1 MIARLISLCI
11 KQRHYVLLLAVA
23 LLFAGIY
30 AIRTTPVDA
39 IPDLSDVQVIIRT
52 PYPGQAPSVVQD
64 QVTYPLTSALLSVPK
79 SKTVRGYSFYGDS
92 YVYVIF
98 DEGTDLYW
106 ARSRVLEYLNQVSAQ
121 LPTEARPS
129 LGPDA
134 SGVGWIYSY
143 ALQDKTGLHDLAEL
157 RTLQDW
163 FLKYELQSLPGVA
176 EVATVGGY
184 VKQYQVQVDPQKLRQ
199 LGMPLSHIISAI
211 QKANGEA
218 GASVIDISEAEYMVR
233 ATGYLQSIADFNL
246 IPLGSNALGQSL
258 TLADVADVQL
268 GAQMRRGISELNGE
282 GEVVSGI
289 IVMRQGENA
298 PQVIELVKERLNE
311 LRKSLP
317 AGVEIITTYDRSA
330 LINRAVENLLSK
342 ISEELFTVV
351 LVCAAFL
358 LHLRSSLVVLITL
371 PLGVLSAFVLMH
383 LQGINA
389 NIMSLGGIAIA
400 IGAMVDGAIVMVENL
415 HKHIEH
421 NPQQEH
427 WQRVREAASEVGKPL
442 FFALLIITVSFIPVF
457 ALEAQEGKLFAP
469 LAFTKTYAMGAAA
482 ILAVT
487 LVPVVMGYLIRGKV
501 PSETH
506 NPLNRLLASIYQPI
520 LVQVL
525 KYPRLTLLAGFSLL
539 MISLWPLSKIGSEFM
554 PALNEGDLMY
564 MPTTYAG
571 ISTGKALEIL
581 QQTDKLIK
589 TVPEVKTV
597 SGKIGRSD
605 SATDPAP
612 LTMIETLVQ
621 LKPKSEWRPGLTQT
635 QLVAELENLVK
646 LPGLSNAWVMP
657 IKTRID
663 MLSTGIKT
671 PLGIK
676 IAGNDFSVLQ
686 KIGSDIENL
695 LLPLAGTTSVY
706 SEKVAAGRYLI
717 LDINRQAAARYG
729 LNIADIQAVI
739 KSAVGGSSIGNTIE
753 GQARYSIQVRYPQSY
768 RDNEF
773 TLQDL
778 PIITVSG
785 LKLRLADV
793 ADIRIESG
801 PPMIKS
807 ENSRINA
814 WVLIDINDID
824 IGSYV
829 ANAQRLLTDK
839 LVLPAGYSI
848 KWSGQYEYMQRAKE
862 RLSVLV
868 PITLAIITL
877 LLAMSFNSYKP
888 VLLILA
894 ALPFAAIG
902 GIWLMF
908 ALHYTF
914 SVAVAVGFIA
924 LLGVAVEVGIILLN
938 QFEILRNKQGYIS
951 DADMLHAAQSRVRP
965 IMMTTLTV
973 VIGLIPVMWGDGTGS
988 EVMQRI
994 AAPMVGGMASA
1005 LILNLILLPAA
1016 YRLWHK

>member
-1 MIARLISLCI
+1 MISRIIELCI
-11 KQRHYVLLLAVA
+11 KQRIYVVLMAVA
-23 LLFAGIY
+23 LLLAGIY
-30 AIRTTPVDA
+30 ALRTTAVDA

-64 QVTYPLTSALLSVPK
+64 QVTYPLTSALLAVPK

-121 LPTEARPS
+121 LPPEARPA

-134 SGVGWIYSY
+134 TGVGWVFSY
-143 ALQDKTGLHDLAEL
+143 ALLDKSGKQDLADL

-184 VKQYQVQVDPQKLRQ
+184 VKQYQVQIDPQKLRQ
-199 LGMPLSHIISAI
+199 LGMPLSHVITSI

-233 ATGYLQSIADFNL
+233 ATGYLQSVADFNL
-246 IPLGSNALGQSL
+246 IPLGTDARGKSL
-258 TLADVADVQL
+258 LLSDVAHIQV
-268 GAQMRRGISELNGE
+268 GAQMRRGIAELNGE
-282 GEVVSGI
+282 GEVVGGT

-298 PQVIELVKERLNE
+298 PQVIAQVKTRLDE
-311 LRKSLP
+311 LRSSLP

-330 LINRAVENLLSK
+330 LIQRAVDNLFNK
-342 ISEELFTVV
+342 ISEELLTVV

-371 PLGVLSAFVLMH
+371 PLGVLSAFLLMR

-415 HKHIEH
+415 HKHMEH
-421 NPQQEH
+421 NPQQDH
-427 WQRVREAASEVGKPL
+427 WQRVQAAASEVGKPL
-442 FFALLIITVSFIPVF
+442 FFALSIITVSFIPVF
-457 ALEAQEGKLFAP
+457 ALQAQEGKLFSP

-482 ILAVT
+482 ILAIT

-501 PSETH
+501 PNEQH
-506 NPLNRLLASIYQPI
+506 NPLNRFLNACYQPVLSWVLTHPLKTLSAGI
-520 LVQVL
+520 L
-525 KYPRLTLLAGFSLL
+525 LLG
-539 MISLWPLSKIGSEFM
+539 ISLWPLSKIGSEFM

-571 ISTGKALEIL
+571 ISIGKAQEIL

-589 TVPEVKTV
+589 TIPEVESV
-597 SGKIGRSD
+597 FGKIGRSD

-621 LKPKSEWRPGLTQT
+621 LKPQAEWRAGLTHK
-635 QLVAELENLVK
+635 QLRAELEKTVK

-671 PLGIK
+671 PVGIK
-676 IAGNDFSVLQ
+676 IAGNDFNTLQ
-686 KIGSDIENL
+686 KIGSDIESIL
-695 LLPLAGTTSVY
+695 SPLPGTASVY
-706 SEKVAAGRYLI
+706 SEKVAAGRYMLI
-717 LDINRQAAARYG
+717 DINRAKAARYN
-729 LNIADIQAVI
+729 LSIADIQAVI
-739 KSAVGGSSIGNTIE
+739 KTAIGGSSIGNTIE

-768 RDNEF
+768 RDNEYS
-773 TLQDL
+773 LQNL
-778 PIITVSG
+778 PLITASG
-785 LKLRLADV
+785 QKLRLADV
-793 ADIRIESG
+793 ADVRIEAG

-814 WVLIDINDID
+814 WVLIDLQDID
-824 IGSYV
+824 IGTYV
-829 ANAQRLLTDK
+829 ANAQQLLAEK
-839 LVLPAGYSI
+839 LQLPAGYSI
-848 KWSGQYEYMQRAKE
+848 QWSGQYEYMQRAKQ
-862 RLSVLV
+862 RLSILI

-877 LLAMSFNSYKP
+877 LLAMSFNTWRP
-888 VLLILA
+888 VVLIMA

-902 GIWLMF
+902 GIWLMSL
-908 ALHYTF
+908 LHYTF

-924 LLGVAVEVGIILLN
+924 LLGVAVEIGIILLN
-938 QFEILRNKQGYIS
+938 QFETLRRQHGHIDNQHMIL
-951 DADMLHAAQSRVRP
+951 AAQSRVRP

-973 VIGLIPVMWGDGTGS
+973 VIGLVPVMWGDGTGS

-994 AAPMVGGMASA
+994 AAPMVGGMLSA

>member
-1 MIARLISLCI
+1 MIAQLIDLCI
-11 KQRHYVLLLAVA
+11 RQRNYVLLLAAA
-23 LLFAGIY
+23 LMFAGIY
-30 AIRTTPVDA
+30 AIRSTPVDA

-121 LPTEARPS
+121 LPAEARPS

-134 SGVGWIYSY
+134 TGVGWIYSY
-143 ALQDKTGLHDLAEL
+143 ALQDKSGQHDLAEL
-157 RTLQDW
+157 RSLQDW

-184 VKQYQVQVDPQKLRQ
+184 VKQYQVQIDPQKLRQ
-199 LGMPLSHIISAI
+199 LGMPLNNVITAI

-218 GASVIDISEAEYMVR
+218 GASVVDISEAEYMVR
-233 ATGYLQSIADFNL
+233 VTGYLQSIADFNL
-246 IPLGSNALGQSL
+246 IPLGTNARGQSL
-258 TLADVADVQL
+258 TLADIAHVQL
-268 GAQMRRGISELNGE
+268 GAQMRRGIAELNGE

-298 PQVIELVKERLNE
+298 PQVIEHVKERLNE

-330 LINRAVENLLSK
+330 LINRAVDNLLSK
-342 ISEELFTVV
+342 ISEELITVV

-371 PLGVLSAFVLMH
+371 PLGVLSAFLLMRF
-383 LQGINA
+383 QGINA

-457 ALEAQEGKLFAP
+457 ALEAQEGKLFSP

-487 LVPVVMGYLIRGKV
+487 LVPVVMGYLIRGQV

-506 NPLNRLLASIYQPI
+506 NPLNRLLARIYQP
-520 LVQVL
+520 VL
-525 KYPRLTLLAGFSLL
+525 LRVLAYPRLTLLAGFALL
-539 MISLWPLSKIGSEFM
+539 LISLWPLSKIGSEFM

-589 TVPEVKTV
+589 TVPEVHTV
-597 SGKIGRSD
+597 FGKIGRSD

-621 LKPKSEWRPGLTQT
+621 LKPRDEWRPGLTQT
-635 QLVAELENLVK
+635 QLVAELEKLVK

-671 PLGIK
+671 PVGIK

-686 KIGSDIENL
+686 KIGDDIEKL
-695 LLPLAGTTSVY
+695 LTPLPGTTSVY

-717 LDINRQAAARYG
+717 VDINRQAAARYA

-739 KSAVGGSSIGNTIE
+739 KTAVGGSSIGNTIE

-778 PIITVSG
+778 PIVTAKG

-793 ADIRIESG
+793 ADIRIEAG

-814 WVLIDINDID
+814 WVLIDISGID

-829 ANAQRLLTDK
+829 ADAQRLLAEK

-848 KWSGQYEYMQRAKE
+848 KWSGQYEYMQRAKQ
-862 RLSVLV
+862 RLSVLI

-877 LLAMSFNSYKP
+877 LLAMSFNRYKP
-888 VLLILA
+888 VVLILA

-902 GIWLMF
+902 GIWLMY
-908 ALHYTF
+908 ALNYTF

-938 QFEILRNKQGYIS
+938 QFEMLREQQGHIS
-951 DADMLHAAQSRVRP
+951 DSDMLHAAQSRVRP

>member
-1 MIARLISLCI
+1 MISRIIELCI
-11 KQRHYVLLLAVA
+11 AQRLYVIFLAGVLLLA
-23 LLFAGIY
+23 GIY
-30 AIRTTPVDA
+30 TLRSTPVDA

-121 LPTEARPS
+121 LPAEARPS

-134 SGVGWIYSY
+134 TGVGWVYSY
-143 ALQDKTGLHDLAEL
+143 ALLDKSGKHDLAEL
-157 RTLQDW
+157 RSLQDW

-199 LGMPLSHIISAI
+199 LGMPLSHVINAI

-233 ATGYLQSIADFNL
+233 ATGYLSSVADFNL
-246 IPLGSNALGQSL
+246 IPLGTDARGKSL
-258 TLADVADVQL
+258 LLRDVAHIQL
-268 GAQMRRGISELNGE
+268 GAQMRRGIAELNGD
-282 GEVVSGI
+282 GEVISGT

-298 PQVIELVKERLNE
+298 PQVIAQVKKRLDE
-311 LRKSLP
+311 LRGSLP
-317 AGVEIITTYDRSA
+317 PGVEIITTYDRSA
-330 LINRAVENLLSK
+330 LIQRAVDNLLHK
-342 ISEELFTVV
+342 ISEELITVV

-358 LHLRSSLVVLITL
+358 LHLRSSLVVLFTL
-371 PLGVLSAFVLMH
+371 PLGVLCAFILMR

-421 NPQQEH
+421 NPQQDH
-427 WQRVREAASEVGKPL
+427 WQRVISAASEVGKPL
-442 FFALLIITVSFIPVF
+442 FFALSIITVSFIPVF
-457 ALEAQEGKLFAP
+457 ALQAQEGKLFSP

-482 ILAVT
+482 ILAIT
-487 LVPVVMGYLIRGKV
+487 LVPVVMGYLVRGKV
-501 PSETH
+501 PNEKQ
-506 NPLNRLLASIYQPI
+506 NPLNRWLNSAYHP
-520 LVQVL
+520 VL
-525 KYPRLTLLAGFSLL
+525 KTVLEHPRLTLLAGLMLL
-539 MISLWPLSKIGSEFM
+539 LVSLWPLSKIGSEFM
-554 PALNEGDLMY
+554 PSLDEGDLMY

-571 ISTGKALEIL
+571 ISIGKAQEIL

-589 TVPEVKTV
+589 TVPEVASV
-597 SGKIGRSD
+597 MGKIGRSD

-621 LKPKSEWRPGLTQT
+621 LKPRNEWRDGLTQT

-671 PLGIK
+671 PVGIK
-676 IAGNDFSVLQ
+676 IAGNDFATLQ
-686 KIGSDIENL
+686 KIGSDIENIL
-695 LLPLAGTTSVY
+695 RPLAGTASVY
-706 SEKVAAGRYLI
+706 SEKVAAGRYMLV
-717 LDINRQAAARYG
+717 DIKREQAARYN
-729 LNIADIQAVI
+729 LSIADIQSII
-739 KSAVGGSSIGNTIE
+739 KSAVGGSNIGNTIE
-753 GQARYSIQVRYPQSY
+753 GQARYSIQVRYPQTY
-768 RDNEF
+768 RNNEY

-778 PIITVSG
+778 PIITASG
-785 LKLRLADV
+785 MKLRLADI
-793 ADIRIESG
+793 ADVRIEAG

-814 WVLIDINDID
+814 WVLIDIQDID

-829 ANAQRLLTDK
+829 KNAQHLLAEQLT
-839 LVLPAGYSI
+839 LPAGYSI
-848 KWSGQYEYMQRAKE
+848 RWSGQYEYMQRAKQ
-862 RLSVLV
+862 RLSILIPV
-868 PITLAIITL
+868 TLAIISL
-877 LLAMSFNSYKP
+877 LLMLSFNAWRP
-888 VLLILA
+888 VLLIMA

-902 GIWLMF
+902 GIWLMY

-924 LLGVAVEVGIILLN
+924 LLGVAVEIGIILLN
-938 QFEILRNKQGYIS
+938 QFEILRVKQGFIS
-951 DADMLHAAQSRVRP
+951 DDDIQRAAQSRVRP

-1005 LILNLILLPAA
+1005 LLLNLILLPAA

>member
-1 MIARLISLCI
+1 MIAQLIDLCI
-11 KQRHYVLLLAVA
+11 RQRNYVLLLALA
-23 LLFAGIY
+23 LMLAGIY
-30 AIRTTPVDA
+30 AIRSTPVDA

-79 SKTVRGYSFYGDS
+79 SKIVRGYSFYGDS

-121 LPTEARPS
+121 LPAEARPS

-134 SGVGWIYSY
+134 TGVGWIYSY
-143 ALQDKTGLHDLAEL
+143 ALQDKTGQHDLAEL
-157 RTLQDW
+157 RSLQDW

-199 LGMPLSHIISAI
+199 LGMPLNNVITAI

-218 GASVIDISEAEYMVR
+218 GASVLDISEAEYMVR
-233 ATGYLQSIADFNL
+233 VTGYLQSVADFNL
-246 IPLGSNALGQSL
+246 IPLGTNIHGQSL
-258 TLADVADVQL
+258 TLGDIADVQL
-268 GAQMRRGISELNGE
+268 GAQMRRGIAELNGE

-298 PQVIELVKERLNE
+298 PQVIEHVKERLNA

-317 AGVEIITTYDRSA
+317 AGVDIITTYDRSA
-330 LINRAVENLLSK
+330 LINRAVDNLLSK
-342 ISEELFTVV
+342 ISEELITVV

-371 PLGVLSAFVLMH
+371 PLGVLSAFLLMR

-427 WQRVREAASEVGKPL
+427 WQRVSEAASEVGKPL

-487 LVPVVMGYLIRGKV
+487 LVPVVMGYLIRGQV
-501 PSETH
+501 PSESH
-506 NPLNRLLASIYQPI
+506 NPLNRLLTRIYQP
-520 LVQVL
+520 VL
-525 KYPRLTLLAGFSLL
+525 LRVLAYPRLTLLTGFALL
-539 MISLWPLSKIGSEFM
+539 FISLWPLSKIGSEFM
-554 PALNEGDLMY
+554 PPLNEGDLMY

-589 TVPEVKTV
+589 TVPEVDTV
-597 SGKIGRSD
+597 FGKIGRSD

-621 LKPKSEWRPGLTQT
+621 LKPRHEWRPGLTQT

-671 PLGIK
+671 PVGIK

-686 KIGSDIENL
+686 KIGADIETL
-695 LLPLAGTTSVY
+695 LTPLPGTTSVY
-706 SEKVAAGRYLI
+706 SEKVAAGRYVI
-717 LDINRQAAARYG
+717 VDINRHAAARYG

-739 KSAVGGSSIGNTIE
+739 KTAVGGSSIGNTIE

-778 PIITVSG
+778 PIVTAKG

-793 ADIRIESG
+793 ADIRIEAG

-814 WVLIDINDID
+814 WVLIDINGID

-829 ANAQRLLTDK
+829 ADAQRLLAEK

-848 KWSGQYEYMQRAKE
+848 KWSGQYEYMQRAKQ
-862 RLSVLV
+862 RLSVLIPV
-868 PITLAIITL
+868 TLAIITL
-877 LLAMSFNSYKP
+877 LLAMSFNRYKP
-888 VLLILA
+888 VVLILA

-902 GIWLMF
+902 GIWLMY

-924 LLGVAVEVGIILLN
+924 LLGVAVEVGIILLS
-938 QFEILRNKQGYIS
+938 QFEIVRGQQGHIS
-951 DADMLHAAQSRVRP
+951 NSDMLHAAQSRVRP